1 MPRVE
6 QSQEVYVDVGSRAT
20 AAARD
25 REATYRQMENVT
37 SGRQCEAP
45 PAHDDPGRNE
55 SEAERDDRNLTELI
69 QELRVA
75 GLGIQVLFGFLLS
88 LPFTQRFV
96 KVSAAQKDL
105 YVSSLLL
112 AALATALLG
121 GPVAYHRLVF
131 RRHEKTELVKVAN
144 VMAVGG
150 VAAVGLAV
158 SVAVALVVSF
168 VFRGFAVPVMVA
180 STFAVFAGLWFVFP
194 MVNRRSFE
202 RNRAVSSSENRV

>member
-1 MPRVE
+1 M
-6 QSQEVYVDVGSRAT
+6 GH
-20 AAARD
+20 
-25 REATYRQMENVT
+25 VT
-37 SGRQCEAP
+37 SERQFEAP
-45 PAHDDPGRNE
+45 PAQDDPGRNE
-55 SEAERDDRNLTELI
+55 SEAERDDRNLSELI

-96 KVSAAQKDL
+96 KVSAMQKDL

-202 RNRAVSSSENRV
+202 RNRAVSSPANRV

>member
-1 MPRVE
+1 VKGVTSEREPE
-6 QSQEVYVDVGSRAT
+6 ASRA
-20 AAARD
+20 
-25 REATYRQMENVT
+25 Q
-37 SGRQCEAP
+37 
-45 PAHDDPGRNE
+45 DDPGRNE

-96 KVSAAQKDL
+96 KLSDAQKDL
-105 YVSSLLL
+105 YVTSLLL

-131 RRHEKTELVKVAN
+131 HRHEKTELVRVAN
-144 VMAVGG
+144 VMAIGG

-168 VFRGFAVPVMVA
+168 VFRGFAVPFMVA
-180 STFAVFAGLWFVFP
+180 STFAVFAGLWFVYP
-194 MVNRRSFE
+194 MVNRGRY
-202 RNRAVSSSENRV
+202 RA